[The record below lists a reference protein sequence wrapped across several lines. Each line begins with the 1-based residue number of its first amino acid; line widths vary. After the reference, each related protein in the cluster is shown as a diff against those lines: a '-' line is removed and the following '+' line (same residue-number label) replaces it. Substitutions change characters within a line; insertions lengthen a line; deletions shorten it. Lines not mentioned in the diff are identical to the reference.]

1 MDITNRTITSITV
14 ITRIGLRITY
24 DDNTSEYITTSE
36 LTKLINTLISSHK
49 TNKDYVNELHKDINE
64 LEINM
69 KELMNNVSR
78 VLGIDISSTSR
89 LRSENSKK
97 M

>member
-1 MDITNRTITSITV
+1 M
-14 ITRIGLRITY
+14 
-24 DDNTSEYITTSE
+24 
-36 LTKLINTLISSHK
+36 
-49 TNKDYVNELHKDINE
+49 NELHKDINE